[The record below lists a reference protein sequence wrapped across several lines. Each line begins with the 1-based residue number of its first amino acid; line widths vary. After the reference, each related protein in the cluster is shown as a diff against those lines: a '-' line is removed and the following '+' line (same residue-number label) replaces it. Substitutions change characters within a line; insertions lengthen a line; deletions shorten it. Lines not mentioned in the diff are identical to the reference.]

1 MTHRRE
7 LFLPPLSLDASCG
20 VPLHQQLR
28 GQLEAAIRRGT
39 PPHAT
44 LPSSR
49 ALAAL
54 LGVSRNP
61 VLAASDELRADGL
74 LCARRGIG
82 TAIIAG
88 APVRLPDAQRL
99 LRDAQYPHRT
109 VEARDSDGTAIV
121 LVN

>member
-28 GQLEAAIRRGT
+28 RQLEAAIRRGT
-39 PPHAT
+39 PAGAA

-54 LGVSRNP
+54 LGVSRNT
-61 VLAASDELRADGL
+61 VLAAYDELRADGL
-74 LCARRGIG
+74 LCSRRGIG
-82 TAIIAG
+82 MAITAG
-88 APVRLPDAQRL
+88 APIRLPDAQRL

-109 VEARDSDGTAIV
+109 VEALDSDGTAIV